1 MKNLQ
6 SLIKLLGGGQ
16 HRGFF
21 DFDEESKNI
30 KSPLNPWAYIRVK
43 NEAVTLRASLESILP
58 VIQRGI
64 IGYNDCDD
72 GSEEIILEFCEQYPS
87 FIPKKYPYEVQIN
100 NPKSEENK
108 LYSYYNWV
116 ASFIP
121 KEEWFIKID
130 CDHIY
135 DAKKLYK
142 SFYIPKNK
150 YDVVSYAR
158 IDFHYSNGNLFV
170 RHKNKEIYYEPN
182 DHFLINNLN
191 VKWKEI
197 VIDRTK
203 SGWKKATRRTLLKN
217 TASFE
222 LLSLEGFRTSYTE
235 LNNYHFPLLKKSRR
249 DLVKNQDLL
258 PLAEF
263 KKQYLEKLSQRVD
276 EAMLDEKLLLSI
288 VKQMGLNV

>member
-1 MKNLQ
+1 ML
-6 SLIKLLGGGQ
+6 S
-16 HRGFF
+16 
-21 DFDEESKNI
+21 S
-30 KSPLNPWAYIRVK
+30 
-43 NEAVTLRASLESILP
+43 
-58 VIQRGI
+58 
-64 IGYNDCDD
+64 
-72 GSEEIILEFCEQYPS
+72 
-87 FIPKKYPYEVQIN
+87 IPKG
-100 NPKSEENK
+100 
-108 LYSYYNWV
+108 
-116 ASFIP
+116 
-121 KEEWFIKID
+121 EWFIKID
-130 CDHIY
+130 ADHIFN
-135 DAKKLYK
+135 AKKLYK

-150 YDVVSYAR
+150 YDVVSYSR
-158 IDFHYSNGNLFV
+158 INFHYFNNNIFVCRNGKGEVF
-170 RHKNKEIYYEPN
+170 YEPN
-182 DHFLINNLN
+182 DWFFINNIG

-249 DLVKNQDLL
+249 DLVKNQNLL